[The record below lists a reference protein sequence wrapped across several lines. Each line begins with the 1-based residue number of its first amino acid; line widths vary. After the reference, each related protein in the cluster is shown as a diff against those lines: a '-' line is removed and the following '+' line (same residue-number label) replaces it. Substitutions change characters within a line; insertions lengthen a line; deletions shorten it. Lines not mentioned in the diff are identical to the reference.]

1 MRQFNHRANATTTVD
16 RVKQRLVGVSGLRV
30 SEIGLGTARWG
41 QSTTREDATEL
52 LGIFLKSGGTLVDSS
67 PAYGAGAAQALL
79 AEVLR
84 TTGIPRE
91 EILLSSSAGV
101 DPHSPVGRRVDCSR
115 RSLIAQ
121 LDSTLRAL
129 DTDHLDLWSVGY
141 WDEKTPP
148 AEVADT
154 LDWAVRTGR
163 ARYAGVRDYGGWQL
177 AVTQSLAGGRIVAT
191 QHEYSLLVRGIE
203 EELLPAAT
211 HLGVGVI
218 AAASLARGVLAGRY
232 RTDVPRSARAEV
244 HALLGTKSDTV
255 VDAVATAAHGL
266 GLPPAVVAL
275 AWARDRVGV
284 ASTVVGA
291 STPAQLTELL
301 NAADT
306 HLPRAI
312 TKALDDVSR

>member
-1 MRQFNHRANATTTVD
+1 M
-16 RVKQRLVGVSGLRV
+16 KQRLVGVSGLRV
-30 SEIGLGTARWG
+30 SEVGLGTAQWG
-41 QSTTREDATEL
+41 QSTSLEDATEL
-52 LGIFLKSGGTLVDSS
+52 LGIFLGSGGTLVDSS
-67 PAYGAGAAQALL
+67 PAYGSGAAQAAL

-84 TTGIPRE
+84 TMKIPRE

-121 LDSTLRAL
+121 LEATLRAL
-129 DTDHLDLWSVGY
+129 NTDHLDLWSVGY

-163 ARYAGVRDYGGWQL
+163 TRYAGVRDYSGWQL
-177 AVTQSLAGGRIVAT
+177 AVTQPLAPHRIVAT

-203 EELLPAAT
+203 EELLPAAS

-232 RTDVPRSARAEV
+232 RTGAPRSARAEV
-244 HALLGTKSDTV
+244 HAMLGTKSDTV
-255 VDAVATAAHGL
+255 VDAVDTAAEGL

-275 AWARDRVGV
+275 AWARDRIGIS
-284 ASTVVGA
+284 STVVGA

-301 NAADT
+301 QATDT
-306 HLPRAI
+306 QLPRAI